1 MARKN
6 LMEAYRKR
14 ISIAEAVY
22 SRNHEG
28 QKMDNHRK
36 LTVAKVLDN
45 TNKFLTEAFGPA
57 NATQRADMGEYKR
70 FCKVYAA

>member
-45 TNKFLTEAFGPA
+45 TN
-57 NATQRADMGEYKR
+57 
-70 FCKVYAA
+70 